1 MAEKKEK
8 KYLIDNPTLMAELS
22 LGKNNELCLDPKTLT
37 CGSGARLLL
46 VCAVIS
52 LKDIVLF

>member
-1 MAEKKEK
+1 
-8 KYLIDNPTLMAELS
+8 MAELS
-22 LGKNNELCLDPKTLT
+22 LGKNNELGLDPKTST
-37 CGSGARLLL
+37 CGSGARSLL